1 MSKSEILTKFETLA
15 TIPHCSYDT
24 DKMRD
29 FLADFARDK
38 GCEVVV
44 DSFGNV
50 HVYKGKPKSCNLSY
64 KKKKWILIYILF
76 GVILLLLLTYPEL
89 LGEIY
94 A

>member
-1 MSKSEILTKFETLA
+1 MSKSEVLTKFETLA

-29 FLADFARDK
+29 FLADFAKDK

-50 HVYKGKPKSCNLSY
+50 HAFKGKPKFACRATTIWSAWAMHQRSR
-64 KKKKWILIYILF
+64 
-76 GVILLLLLTYPEL
+76 
-89 LGEIY
+89 
-94 A
+94 

>member
-44 DSFGNV
+44 DRQA
-50 HVYKGKPKSCNLSY
+50 KNLLAEPLRYGLHGRRS
-64 KKKKWILIYILF
+64 KDRDRLWR
-76 GVILLLLLTYPEL
+76 
-89 LGEIY
+89 
-94 A
+94 